1 LLKRIGLPTA
11 ALLALV
17 VALQAAAPQKI
28 VLPPTYK
35 KWIEEEVV
43 YLITPLERDVFLKLQ
58 SDRERDLFIEA
69 FWKHRDPNPGS
80 KENAFKIEHYKRIA
94 YANRVFGRSAPM
106 PGWKTDRGRIH
117 IILGEPKDIER
128 FSGSQG
134 VYPAEVWFY
143 QLQQNLGLETGFNLL
158 FYQERGIGDY
168 KLYSPAVN
176 GPQALLTAYDGNPSD
191 YVTAYQQLREIV
203 PSLAEVS
210 MSLIPGEG
218 NPMIGRPTLV
228 SDMLIQ
234 KVENLP
240 QTMVEERYA
249 QKFLDFKDSVEVEY
263 SANYLD
269 SNSLVHVLRD
279 PGGLYFVHFAV
290 EPKRLSTA
298 DSVSGSGYAVNLKV
312 NGTVSSLDG
321 KMIYQFDRAIALA
334 LNDAQKGEADK
345 MPFDYHDMFPLIPG
359 TFKISVLIKNES
371 SKEFTS
377 LEERVVVPASAPALQ
392 MTAPI
397 LGYKVAT
404 ADAARKR
411 LKPFQIGATQ
421 VYCQPGRVFA
431 RSDTLTAAFQLF
443 GLTPAQKDAAVV
455 RYTISRSAA
464 AGQPAPSPAETTRPL
479 REYADPAGILE
490 SFSLADFAP
499 AHYALKV
506 AVSVDGRDLISASD
520 EFDVSHRTD
529 IPRPWFYSRL
539 IPDAA
544 DPATDLIVGTEL
556 VNSGRAAEA
565 LTYLER
571 ASQRKPDSEDAALA
585 LAQAYLSLG
594 ETPKVPALLAPFLA
608 ATKAPKYEV
617 FVLAGQTYGKLGE
630 YAKAISILDQAV
642 TRFGINAVL
651 LNEIGENYARLGQ
664 VREALAA
671 FDKSLQLNPKQPEIQ
686 KKAAALREKK

>member
-1 LLKRIGLPTA
+1 LLKRISFPAA
-11 ALLALV
+11 ALLTLV
-17 VALQAAAPQKI
+17 FALQAAAPQKAA
-28 VLPPTYK
+28 LTATYK
-35 KWIEEEVV
+35 KWLEEEVV

-69 FWKHRDPNPGS
+69 FWKHRDPNPGA
-80 KENAFKIEHYKRIA
+80 KENAFKTEHYKRIA
-94 YANRVFGRSAPM
+94 YANRYYGRSAPI
-106 PGWKTDRGRIH
+106 PGWRTDRGRIY
-117 IILGEPKDIER
+117 IILGEPGDIQR
-128 FSGSQG
+128 FTGSQG

-143 QLQQNLGLETGFNLL
+143 QDKKNLGLETGFNLL

-176 GPQALLTAYDGNPSD
+176 GPQALLTAYLGNPSD
-191 YVTAYQQLREIV
+191 YVTAYQQLRELM
-203 PSLAEVS
+203 PALADVS

-218 NPMIGRPTLV
+218 NPMLGRPTLV

-240 QTMVEERYA
+240 RTMVEERYA
-249 QKFLDFKDSVEVEY
+249 QKFLEFKDSVEVEY

-269 SNSLVHVLRD
+269 SNSLVHILRD
-279 PGGLYFVHFAV
+279 PGGLYFVHFAI
-290 EPKRLSTA
+290 EPKRLSIA
-298 DSVSGSGYAVNLKV
+298 DSGSGFAVNLKV
-312 NGTVSSLDG
+312 NGTVSALDG
-321 KMIYQFDRAIALA
+321 KMIYQFDRAITITLSE
-334 LNDAQKGEADK
+334 AQKAEADK

-359 TFKISVLIKNES
+359 TYRISVLIKNES

-377 LEERVVVPASAPALQ
+377 LEERIIIPASAPGIQ

-397 LGYKVAT
+397 LGYKIAK

-411 LKPFQIGATQ
+411 LKPFQVGVTQ

-431 RSDTLTAAFQLF
+431 RSDTLTTAFQLF
-443 GLTPAQKDAAVV
+443 GLTPAQRDAAVV
-455 RYTISRSAA
+455 RYAITRSAA
-464 AGQPAPSPAETTRPL
+464 AGQPAPPAVETTRPL

-490 SFSLADFAP
+490 SFPLADFAP

-506 AVSVDGRDLISASD
+506 AVSVDGRDIVSASD

-539 IPDAA
+539 IPGAA
-544 DPATDLIVGTEL
+544 DPESDMIVGTEL

-571 ASQRKPDSEDAALA
+571 ASQRKPDSVDAALA

-594 ETPKVPALLAPFLA
+594 EAPRVPALLAPFLA

-630 YAKAISILDQAV
+630 YAKAISILDQSV

-651 LNEIGENYARLGQ
+651 LNEMGENYARLGQ

>member
-1 LLKRIGLPTA
+1 VLKRTAVPVA
-11 ALLALV
+11 ALLALIL
-17 VALQAAAPQKI
+17 ALQAAAPQK
-28 VLPPTYK
+28 VALPATYK
-35 KWIEEEVV
+35 KWLEEEVV

-58 SDRERDLFIEA
+58 SDRERDLFIKA

-80 KENAFKIEHYKRIA
+80 KENAFKTEHYKRIA
-94 YANRVFGRSAPM
+94 YANKYYGRSAPL
-106 PGWKTDRGRIH
+106 PGWRTDRGRIY
-117 IILGEPKDIER
+117 IILGEPGDIQR
-128 FSGSQG
+128 FTGSQG

-143 QLQQNLGLETGFNLL
+143 QDKKNLGLETGFNLL

-168 KLYSPAVN
+168 KLYSPATN
-176 GPQALLTAYDGNPSD
+176 GPQALLTAYLGNPSD
-191 YVTAYQQLREIV
+191 YVAAYEQLREIV
-203 PSLAEVS
+203 PALAEVS

-218 NPMIGRPTLV
+218 NPMNGRPTLI

-240 QTMVEERYA
+240 RTMIEERYA
-249 QKFLDFKDSVEVEY
+249 QKFLDFKDLVEVEY

-290 EPKRLSTA
+290 EPKRLSIA
-298 DSVSGSGYAVNLKV
+298 ESDSGYAVNLKV
-312 NGTVSSLDG
+312 NGMVSTLDG
-321 KMIYQFDRAIALA
+321 KMIYQFDRAVSFTLTE
-334 LNDAQKGEADK
+334 AQKAEADRTA
-345 MPFDYHDMFPLIPG
+345 FDYHDMFPLIPG
-359 TFKISVLIKNES
+359 TYKISILIKIES

-377 LEERVVVPASAPALQ
+377 LEERVVIPAAAPGLQ

-397 LGYKVAT
+397 LGYKVAK

-411 LKPFQIGATQ
+411 LKPFQVGATQ

-464 AGQPAPSPAETTRPL
+464 AGQPAPSPVETTRPL
-479 REYADPAGILE
+479 REYADPAGVLE
-490 SFSLADFAP
+490 SFPLADFAP

-520 EFDVSHRTD
+520 EFDVSYRTD

-544 DPATDLIVGTEL
+544 DPTSDLIVGTQL
-556 VNSGRAAEA
+556 VNSGRTAEA
-565 LTYLER
+565 RPYLER
-571 ASQRKPDSEDAALA
+571 TYQRKPDSEDAALA

-594 ETPKVPALLAPFLA
+594 EASRVPPLLAPFLA
-608 ATKAPKYEV
+608 ATKAPKYEI

-630 YAKAISILDQAV
+630 YAKAITVLDQAV
-642 TRFGINAVL
+642 TRFGVNAVL
-651 LNEIGENYARLGQ
+651 LNEIGENHARLGQ
-664 VREALAA
+664 IREALVAL
-671 FDKSLQLNPKQPEIQ
+671 DKSLQLNPKQPEIQ